1 MKNSIN
7 QFKSICSKFIQ
18 FGKDE
23 DEEYRW
29 YGARETYLYKI
40 GCMEK
45 FQVMNVDKVILSYA
59 SGWEGYGGRLI
70 IEY

>member
-1 MKNSIN
+1 M
-7 QFKSICSKFIQ
+7 Q

-40 GCMEK
+40 GSMEK
-45 FQVMNVDKVILSYA
+45 FQVLNVDKVILSYA